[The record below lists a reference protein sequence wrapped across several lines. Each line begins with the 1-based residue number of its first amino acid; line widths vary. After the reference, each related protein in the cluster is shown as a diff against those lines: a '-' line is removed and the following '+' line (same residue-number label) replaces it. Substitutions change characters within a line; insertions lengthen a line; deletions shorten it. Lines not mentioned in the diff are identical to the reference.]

1 MAFVR
6 TDLHVV
12 GGQTGNAP
20 KICTYT
26 TTDAMTVVRAAD
38 YFLDAIEI
46 LDVNDVILV
55 VSASGGTPNLYW
67 TYVNANDGSTIDVVD
82 GLLIPTTDT

>member
-6 TDLHVV
+6 TDLHVI
-12 GGQTGNAP
+12 GGQTGTAP
-20 KICTYT
+20 KICSYT

-38 YFLDAIEI
+38 YFLDAIDI
-46 LDVNDVILV
+46 LEVNDVILV

-67 TYVNANDGSTIDVVD
+67 TYVNANDGATIDVVD